1 MYIKKFTVPVPLAHH
16 SFLYRITIY
25 GETTSRHLFH
35 EVENAASFVKVI
47 VICENN
53 YSR

>member
-1 MYIKKFTVPVPLAHH
+1 MVVAPLAHH
-16 SFLYRITIY
+16 SFLYRITTS

-35 EVENAASFVKVI
+35 KVENAASLAKVI
-47 VICENN
+47 IICEKN